1 MAKASIRLPNGTS
14 VLIEGTTE
22 EIRQL
27 LEFYGQ
33 TGGAPA
39 KTKKQPGGR
48 KPSRSPKAQAKPDD
62 STEAERPNL
71 AEIVNLVKNCDEAD
85 VIETQILD
93 RTSQVNR
100 ILLPLYIVHE
110 HLNNAFGLSSGD
122 INKIT
127 VDLGIPIKSP
137 NVSKT
142 LATSASRYVM
152 GDKIRKAGRAT
163 RYKLS
168 RRGLRYF
175 NSVLKGPTDDDTE

>member
-22 EIRQL
+22 EVRQL

-39 KTKKQPGGR
+39 KARQQPPGR
-48 KPSRSPKAQAKPDD
+48 KPSLSREVQPASGD
-62 STEAERPNL
+62 STDKDRPNL
-71 AEIVNLVKNCDEAD
+71 AEIVNFVKNCDEAGA
-85 VIETQILD
+85 IEAQVLD

-100 ILLPLYIVHE
+100 ILLPLYIVHK
-110 HLNNAFGLSSGD
+110 HLDNAFRLSSGD

-127 VDLGIPIKSP
+127 VDLGIPIKGP

-142 LATSASRYVM
+142 LATSASRYVI
-152 GDKIRKAGRAT
+152 GDKVRKTGWPT

-168 RRGLRYF
+168 WRGLKYF
-175 NSVLKGPTDDDTE
+175 NSVLKGSADDDKE